1 MRKINLILLSIFV
14 SSIFI
19 IGCAT
24 ANTGNSD
31 TWRNV
36 SSVNELIGKWE
47 GASSVGIP
55 ENQEASIP
63 QSSIKIIVSLEYK
76 ENSASINSV
85 YKFDL
90 DKLLSD
96 MMKTDG
102 MKQAGIT
109 KRKLW
114 EVLVNEILSADED
127 GVFSDY
133 GDFYML
139 LTEESG
145 INDLSKCFI
154 NEKGNRLK
162 IVFDEAIVF
171 GLGDTWITEIILI
184 KK

>member
-1 MRKINLILLSIFV
+1 VRKINLILLSIFV

-63 QSSIKIIVSLEYK
+63 QSSINIK

-96 MMKTDG
+96 MLKTDG

-109 KRKLW
+109 KNKLW
-114 EVLVNEILSADED
+114 EILLNEILSADED

-133 GDFYML
+133 GDFFML
-139 LTEESG
+139 LTEENG

-162 IVFDEAIVF
+162 IVFDDAIVF
-171 GLGDTWITEIILI
+171 GLGDTGMTEIILI